1 MDNLP
6 FIFLSVSIYHILQK
20 RIGQFSGRISQS
32 STHLFAVQP
41 VFPEFHMCTCT
52 IIYINYE
59 GVRIYQ
65 GIWIIKR
72 SEMRPLGGATF
83 CVNHLPAVTTI
94 LTPILVCLKPK
105 ILPIRRCH
113 FQRQSP
119 ACVHCCKILY
129 VGKSRFSC
137 KRFSPFVTISSDV
150 QLSPDWLP
158 LSDTITCRR
167 LPRYSPLF

>member
-65 GIWIIKR
+65 GIRMIKR
-72 SEMRPLGGATF
+72 SEMRPLGDATF
-83 CVNHLPAVTTI
+83 CDNLLLAVTTI
-94 LTPILVCLKPK
+94 LTPTYFSLSEAQYLVYQEVPLSATITCVRALLQER
-105 ILPIRRCH
+105 LP
-113 FQRQSP
+113 
-119 ACVHCCKILY
+119 
-129 VGKSRFSC
+129 
-137 KRFSPFVTISSDV
+137 RFSP
-150 QLSPDWLP
+150 
-158 LSDTITCRR
+158 
-167 LPRYSPLF
+167 LF